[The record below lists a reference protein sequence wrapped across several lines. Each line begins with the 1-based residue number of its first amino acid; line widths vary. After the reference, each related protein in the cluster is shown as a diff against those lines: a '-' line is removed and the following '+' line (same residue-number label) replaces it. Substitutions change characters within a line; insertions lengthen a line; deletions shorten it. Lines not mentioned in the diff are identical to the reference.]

1 VVVPRAAVQSIDGR
15 TMLFVKLPDGSFEA
29 REVALG
35 ATGSHD
41 VEVAAGIAAG
51 EEVAT
56 ANAFLLKSE
65 VLR

>member
-1 VVVPRAAVQSIDGR
+1 MGSRSPGASGVA
-15 TMLFVKLPDGSFEA
+15 DGSFEA